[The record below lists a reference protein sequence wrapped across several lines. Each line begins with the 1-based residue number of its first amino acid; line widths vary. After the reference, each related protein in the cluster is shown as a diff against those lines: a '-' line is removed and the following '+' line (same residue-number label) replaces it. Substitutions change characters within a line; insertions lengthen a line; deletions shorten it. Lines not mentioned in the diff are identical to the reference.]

1 METFPVKLPIE
12 LGQFIKLAGLTETGG
27 QAAEAIS
34 SGAFSVNGNVETRRR
49 HKLAEG
55 DVVSATTLDGEV
67 VALRVGS
74 RERA

>member
-1 METFPVKLPIE
+1 MDTFAVKLPIE

-34 SGAFSVNGNVETRRR
+34 EGAFSVNGEVETRRR

-55 DVVSATTLDGEV
+55 DVVSATTMDGQLV
-67 VALRVGS
+67 QIKVAAR
-74 RERA
+74 